1 MKSKLAGVL
10 GGVGPMATVYFQQM
24 VLELTEA
31 SCDQDHLDMLVSNH
45 ATIPDRTAFILG
57 ESRLSPRFDMA
68 QDAQMLARAGC
79 DFLVLPCNT
88 AHFFYE
94 HIQNAVSI
102 PLLNIIEGTV
112 SACAEQA
119 NTYDIMCRRFGLSC
133 IYPDAAT
140 QKQVTAVIY
149 DGVKAG
155 RHIRAKEMAAL
166 YNRMREEGCDAIVLG
181 CTELSVAHRDLELHA
196 AHPDVIDSL
205 ETLARRTIEYAGK
218 RLRS

>member
-1 MKSKLAGVL
+1 M
-10 GGVGPMATVYFQQM
+10 
-24 VLELTEA
+24 
-31 SCDQDHLDMLVSNH
+31 
-45 ATIPDRTAFILG
+45 
-57 ESRLSPRFDMA
+57 
-68 QDAQMLARAGC
+68 
-79 DFLVLPCNT
+79 
-88 AHFFYE
+88 
-94 HIQNAVSI
+94 
-102 PLLNIIEGTV
+102 
-112 SACAEQA
+112 
-119 NTYDIMCRRFGLSC
+119 
-133 IYPDAAT
+133 
-140 QKQVTAVIY
+140 IY